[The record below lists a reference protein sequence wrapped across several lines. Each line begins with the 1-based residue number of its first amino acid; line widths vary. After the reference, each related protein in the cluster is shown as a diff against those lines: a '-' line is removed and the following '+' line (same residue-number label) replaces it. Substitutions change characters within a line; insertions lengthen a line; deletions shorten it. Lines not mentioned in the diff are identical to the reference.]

1 MEVLVTQ
8 SCLCLY
14 FTKLTYRSLTRCKLH
29 PAPGPYLPGVTT
41 PVAFCISER
50 SQDNKPER
58 GGLRCVQSGLTL
70 WCHMDCIPLGSSV
83 QGLFQERILEWVA
96 VPFSKGSSPPRG
108 QNPQGR
114 GPSDW
119 KASSNF
125 FKQCKK
131 RKARFL
137 RLCSLSHTPGC
148 EPHLYDPLKSPT
160 EGGTVLESLATAF
173 SPFLAE
179 D

>member
-14 FTKLTYRSLTRCKLH
+14 FTKLTYRSRTPCKLH

-50 SQDNKPER
+50 SQDNKPGR

-70 WCHMDCIPLGSSV
+70 WCHMDCSPLGSSV
-83 QGLFQERILEWVA
+83 QGILQERILEWVA

-108 QNPQGR
+108 QIRKGEDLATGRPALIFWNNARRGMQDSYDFVPYHIPQTVSPIYMTLSNPPQKG
-114 GPSDW
+114 
-119 KASSNF
+119 AQF
-125 FKQCKK
+125 
-131 RKARFL
+131 
-137 RLCSLSHTPGC
+137 LSH
-148 EPHLYDPLKSPT
+148 
-160 EGGTVLESLATAF
+160 
-173 SPFLAE
+173 
-179 D
+179 